1 MFFDTIFVNY
11 EVRDRE
17 RDEKWQRRIRAQ
29 TTPDAALGEYLFF
42 LIFFYVYCLYM
53 LVNYKV
59 SDREEDGGDGGKEPK
74 LRLGEFF
81 LKFLCV
87 FFFWL
92 INVYCQ

>member
-1 MFFDTIFVNY
+1 
-11 EVRDRE
+11 
-17 RDEKWQRRIRAQ
+17 
-29 TTPDAALGEYLFF
+29 
-42 LIFFYVYCLYM
+42 M

-59 SDREEDGGDGGKEPK
+59 SDREEDGGDGGKGPR

-81 LKFLCV
+81 FIFLCV